1 MIQLLVQPLHFVA
14 GGTCA
19 TLKPGFVMAPKD
31 VLDGLDERHCTAGGV
46 RKLED
51 IFKDLMSNLV
61 IIQEC
66 KNGFK
71 CGNEGLLSQ
80 WVCDGEQD
88 CAD

>member
-1 MIQLLVQPLHFVA
+1 MCIPQTWVCDVSE
-14 GGTCA
+14 
-19 TLKPGFVMAPKD
+19 D

-46 RKLED
+46 RKLEH

-61 IIQEC
+61 ILQ
-66 KNGFK
+66 NGFK